1 MTRAPLAGIAA
12 RIALV
17 AIVGLIG
24 AQLLSVAVALLMRP
38 ADVRVY
44 AVGWL
49 VERSADI
56 ARGAFAR
63 PPEARRGFLRARPE
77 GEHLALDWTQS
88 WSPAEDGSRRPRQGV
103 RLARAIGERLP
114 EGFVVAVEL
123 HRPGAGGSGPGAWQR
138 LPRLGEGQVLRVPRD
153 ETAPGDAGT
162 DNVLP
167 GIFTIVIRGPD
178 GTHVVLRPQGP
189 THGWAW
195 TVLCAWLI
203 GIAAAAAAAAWWAA
217 RRVARPL
224 EVLAHGATRAGAGL
238 APDFA
243 VPEPAPREVG
253 AIASALASMH
263 ARLRGVVDDR
273 TRMLAAISHD
283 LRTPLTRLRLRAE
296 QIPDP
301 EERAKAAA
309 DIDEMERMIAETL
322 AFARADAL
330 ETGAERF
337 DLAALLHSLVDDRID
352 LGADV
357 ALEGADAPPPGG
369 LVVEGRPGALR
380 RALDNLVSNALAH
393 GTHAR
398 LSLEAGAEHIRIH
411 VDDAGP
417 GVPPHE
423 LERVFAP
430 FYRLEASRS
439 RSTGGAGL
447 GLAVARDI
455 ARAHGGDVV
464 LVNRPGGGLRATLSL
479 PR

>member
-1 MTRAPLAGIAA
+1 
-12 RIALV
+12 
-17 AIVGLIG
+17 
-24 AQLLSVAVALLMRP
+24 
-38 ADVRVY
+38 
-44 AVGWL
+44 
-49 VERSADI
+49 
-56 ARGAFAR
+56 
-63 PPEARRGFLRARPE
+63 
-77 GEHLALDWTQS
+77 
-88 WSPAEDGSRRPRQGV
+88 
-103 RLARAIGERLP
+103 
-114 EGFVVAVEL
+114 
-123 HRPGAGGSGPGAWQR
+123 
-138 LPRLGEGQVLRVPRD
+138 
-153 ETAPGDAGT
+153 
-162 DNVLP
+162 
-167 GIFTIVIRGPD
+167 
-178 GTHVVLRPQGP
+178 
-189 THGWAW
+189 
-195 TVLCAWLI
+195 VLCAWLV

-224 EVLAHGATRAGAGL
+224 EVLARGATRAGAGL

-296 QIPDP
+296 QIPEA

-352 LGADV
+352 LGADI
-357 ALEGADAPPPGG
+357 ALEGQAPAG

-398 LSLEAGAEHIRIH
+398 LSLDADAERIRIH